1 MKPIFVFSIFSILL
15 QFIPISNLL
24 ANEKLWDAF
33 KSGNHIIL
41 IRHAFAPGFSDPEN
55 FNVKDCTTQR
65 NLNNTGRN
73 QARRIGDL
81 FRMQGI
87 QYTKIYSSQW
97 CRCLETAK
105 LLKLGNVKI
114 LKSLNS
120 FFEYFER
127 KEKQTT
133 ATQEWIRNTSLDT
146 PTVLVTH
153 LVNIVAL
160 TDNSPSSG
168 ELVFVKRTT
177 KGKLILIGTIQTH
190 K

>member
-15 QFIPISNLL
+15 QVIPISNLP
-24 ANEKLWDAF
+24 AKEKLWDAF

-87 QYTKIYSSQW
+87 QNARIYSSQW

-120 FFEYFER
+120 FFEHLER

-133 ATQEWIRNTSLDT
+133 ATRKWIRNTSLDT

-153 LVNIVAL
+153 LVNITAL
-160 TDNSPSSG
+160 TNNSISSG
-168 ELVFVKRTT
+168 ELVFVKRTS
-177 KGKLILIGTIQTH
+177 KGKLVSIGSIETIQ
-190 K
+190 